1 MEYIKLENVY
11 KIEKERLFNQY
22 ERLKKQSQNLNPI
35 QITVKF
41 LEVQSIGF
49 SVNNINKILSY
60 YENKI
65 KEDHELIDF
74 ALEWIRAQKIRL
86 EYKKY
91 LGSAQF
97 QYFDLAIDE
106 CIFLFF
112 LNYDKNFLR
121 KLFKKDV
128 KEYEISALYEVFF
141 THGEDNNFN
150 FTNIL
155 ETQKNNIPTI
165 FRESQRLNTNILT
178 LRSGLSEII
187 KNDYFKTN
195 IGLESKNNVKK

>member
-1 MEYIKLENVY
+1 MEYIKLENIY

-49 SVNNINKILSY
+49 SVNNINYVLSY

-65 KEDHELIDF
+65 KDDRELIDF
-74 ALEWIRAQKIRL
+74 ALEWIRAQKVRL

-91 LGSAQF
+91 LASAQF

-112 LNYDKNFLR
+112 LNYDKKFLR

-141 THGEDNNFN
+141 THGEGNNFN

-155 ETQKNNIPTI
+155 EKQKNNIPTI
-165 FRESQRLNTNILT
+165 FRESERLNTNILT

-195 IGLESKNNVKK
+195 IGLEKKKKIKI